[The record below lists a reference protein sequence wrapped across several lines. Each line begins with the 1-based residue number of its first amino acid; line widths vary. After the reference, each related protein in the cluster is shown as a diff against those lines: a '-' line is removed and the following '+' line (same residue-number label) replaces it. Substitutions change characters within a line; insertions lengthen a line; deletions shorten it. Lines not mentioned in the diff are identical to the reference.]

1 MLNTYRSTYNSTPT
15 QKGQVTIP
23 APMRK
28 KFGIKPGIKVIFED
42 LNGQLVIKTHDQLV
56 NELAG
61 SLKTNIRWD
70 EKKAFEAVGKM
81 LAQNY
86 LKTLPKKYR
95 PHIK

>member
-1 MLNTYRSTYNSTPT
+1 MLNTYTSTPT

-28 KFGIKPGIKVIFED
+28 KFGIKPGRKVIFD
-42 LNGQLVIKTHDQLV
+42 DINGQLVIKTHAQLV
-56 NELAG
+56 HELAG
-61 SLKTNIRWD
+61 SLKTNIKWD
-70 EKKAFEAVGKM
+70 KKKAFEAVGKM

-95 PHIK
+95 PPIK